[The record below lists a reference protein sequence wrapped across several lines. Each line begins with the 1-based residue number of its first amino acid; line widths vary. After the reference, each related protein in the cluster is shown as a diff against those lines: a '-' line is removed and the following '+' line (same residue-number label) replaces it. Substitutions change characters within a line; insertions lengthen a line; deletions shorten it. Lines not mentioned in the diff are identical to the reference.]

1 VHSESSDNRSSRS
14 SSQWLAVAVAILL
27 GGYLLVTSTVT
38 LSASLWTYDVKRIL
52 ELCLLPLIFAVV
64 LLHGPLRDGL
74 RDQLRRIPRWLA
86 AALGLILALGVLS
99 AVRNS
104 NSAMSLLYSLAEV
117 SLLSLLVLA
126 ALCVAACRQAAG
138 TLFDRTALL
147 LLALV
152 AVAVGLQELLGVLAA
167 LNSGVEFHPRV
178 ALLHFSWPR
187 FYNQVQSWSIPV
199 IAALPLVF
207 PGKPLAKFFCVAAL
221 ALEWYVVVAT
231 GGRGSMIGVGGA
243 LLIAAI
249 FLPAI
254 RKTLIQYQISGL
266 LGAMLIYG
274 LVVFGHQQL
283 AGGGFNTHSEP
294 ALSAPPAAAPGHTD
308 DQAQAI
314 IRGAEDGAAIV
325 QDAPVPRRPGMAGSG
340 RFLEPLTGPRV
351 WTSSGRIAMWRGT
364 LQDARTYPLLGIGP
378 MNYACTGPLYRAA
391 HPHSF
396 PLQFLA
402 EWGIPALL
410 LLLPVAGFL
419 LLALFRTLR
428 IPQAGSPPLAGFLAT
443 ALLAAAIHACL
454 SGVLVMPASQVAG
467 VLVGGWLLGTLP
479 PAQASPRHSQ
489 LPASMALHVAL
500 LLGLALSIALLAFAR
515 QEIAVSELRLE
526 QTAVM
531 DRGIPRLWQNGKVC
545 RLYREAGRPALR

>member
-1 VHSESSDNRSSRS
+1 MAPILTRG
-14 SSQWLAVAVAILL
+14 LAVAVAVLL
-27 GGYLLVTSTVT
+27 GAYLLVTSTVT

-64 LLHGPLRDGL
+64 LLHGPLRAGL
-74 RDQLRRIPRWLA
+74 QDQLRRIPRWLV
-86 AALGLILALGVLS
+86 AALGLIVALGVLS
-99 AVRNS
+99 CVRNS
-104 NSAMSLLYSLAEV
+104 NSAMALIYSLAEV
-117 SLLSLLVLA
+117 SLLALLVLA

-152 AVAVGLQELLGVLAA
+152 AVTVGLQELLGVLAA

-178 ALLHFSWPR
+178 ALLHYSWPR

-243 LLIAAI
+243 LLIAVI
-249 FLPAI
+249 FLPAM
-254 RKTLIQYQISGL
+254 RKTPIQYQFSGL

-274 LVVFGHQQL
+274 LVVFGHLQL
-283 AGGGFNTHSEP
+283 AAGGFGNHADSTV
-294 ALSAPPAAAPGHTD
+294 SAPPTLAPGHTD
-308 DQAQAI
+308 NQAQAI
-314 IRGAEDGAAIV
+314 QGMGDS
-325 QDAPVPRRPGMAGSG
+325 RRQ
-340 RFLEPLTGPRV
+340 FLEPLTGRRV

-364 LQDARTYPLLGIGP
+364 LRDARTHPLLGIGP
-378 MNYACTGPLYRAA
+378 MNYACSGPLYRAA
-391 HPHSF
+391 HPHNF

-402 EWGIPALL
+402 EWGIPAFL
-410 LLLPVAGFL
+410 LLLPVTGFL
-419 LLALFRTLR
+419 LLALFRQVR
-428 IPQAGSPPLAGFLAT
+428 QPQAGSVPLAGFLAT

-467 VLVGGWLLGTLP
+467 LLVGGWLLGTLP

-489 LPASMALHVAL
+489 APASMALRVAL

-515 QEIAVSELRLE
+515 REIAVSELRLE
-526 QTAVM
+526 QTEVM

-545 RLYREAGRPALR
+545 RLYREAGTPAL

>member
-1 VHSESSDNRSSRS
+1 
-14 SSQWLAVAVAILL
+14 LAVAVAILL

-64 LLHGPLRDGL
+64 LLHSPLRAGL
-74 RDQLRRIPRWLA
+74 QDQLRRIPRWLV

-99 AVRNS
+99 AVSNS
-104 NSAMSLLYSLAEV
+104 NSAMSLIYSLVEV
-117 SLLSLLVLA
+117 SLLALLLLA

-138 TLFDRTALL
+138 TLFDQTAVL

-254 RKTLIQYQISGL
+254 RKTLLQYQISGL
-266 LGAMLIYG
+266 LSAMLIYG

-283 AGGGFNTHSEP
+283 AGGGFGNHSES
-294 ALSAPPAAAPGHTD
+294 ALSAPRADAPGQTA
-308 DQAQAI
+308 DQAQASQ
-314 IRGAEDGAAIV
+314 GTED
-325 QDAPVPRRPGMAGSG
+325 SS
-340 RFLEPLTGPRV
+340 RFLEPLTGRRV
-351 WTSSGRIAMWRGT
+351 WTSSGRVAMWRGT
-364 LQDARTYPLLGIGP
+364 LQDARTHPLLGIGP
-378 MNYACTGPLYRAA
+378 MNYACTGPIYRAA

-396 PLQFLA
+396 ALQFLA
-402 EWGIPALL
+402 EWGIPAFL
-410 LLLPVAGFL
+410 LLLPVAGFVFL
-419 LLALFRTLR
+419 GLFRTVR
-428 IPQAGSPPLAGFLAT
+428 KPQPCSAPVMPLAGFLAT

-467 VLVGGWLLGTLP
+467 VLVGGWLFGTLP
-479 PAQASPRHSQ
+479 PAQASLRHSQ
-489 LPASMALHVAL
+489 LRASMVL
-500 LLGLALSIALLAFAR
+500 LASLALSLALLVFAR
-515 QEIAVSELRLE
+515 QEIAVSALRLE

-545 RLYREAGRPALR
+545 RLYREAGTPALGSTGKVY

>member
-1 VHSESSDNRSSRS
+1 
-14 SSQWLAVAVAILL
+14 
-27 GGYLLVTSTVT
+27 
-38 LSASLWTYDVKRIL
+38 
-52 ELCLLPLIFAVV
+52 
-64 LLHGPLRDGL
+64 
-74 RDQLRRIPRWLA
+74 
-86 AALGLILALGVLS
+86 
-99 AVRNS
+99 
-104 NSAMSLLYSLAEV
+104 MYSLAEV
-117 SLLSLLVLA
+117 SLLSQLVLA

-138 TLFDRTALL
+138 TQFDQAALL

-167 LNSGVEFHPRV
+167 LNSGVEFLPSV

-221 ALEWYVVVAT
+221 ALEWYVVIAT
-231 GGRGSMIGVGGA
+231 GGRGSMVGVGGA
-243 LLIAAI
+243 LLAAVI
-249 FLPAI
+249 LLPAI
-254 RKTLIQYQISGL
+254 RRTLIQYQISGL
-266 LGAMLIYG
+266 LGALLIYG
-274 LVVFGHQQL
+274 LVVFAQQQL
-283 AGGGFNTHSEP
+283 VGGGFGTHS
-294 ALSAPPAAAPGHTD
+294 ASTLSAPPAAAPGHTAA
-308 DQAQAI
+308 QVQAI
-314 IRGAEDGAAIV
+314 QGTEDGAAIV

-340 RFLEPLTGPRV
+340 RFLEPLTGQRM

-364 LQDARTYPLLGIGP
+364 LQDARTHPLLGIGP

-396 PLQFLA
+396 PLQLLA
-402 EWGIPALL
+402 EWGIPAFL

-419 LLALFRTLR
+419 FLGLFRMLR
-428 IPQAGSPPLAGFLAT
+428 NPPAGHAPAMPLAGFLAT
-443 ALLAAAIHACL
+443 ALLAAVIHAGL

-479 PAQASPRHSQ
+479 AQASLRLSRAPVS
-489 LPASMALHVAL
+489 LVLISGLVLSLAL
-500 LLGLALSIALLAFAR
+500 LGFAR
-515 QEIAVSELRLE
+515 QEIAVSERRLE

-545 RLYREAGRPALR
+545 RLYREASTPALR